1 MPKSLTAALI
11 TLALLVTPALAK
23 SHGTILSPNTAYAKV
38 AGTPADKVPA
48 LCDDIIAKQN
58 KSKQAMADAA
68 HLYFFGEMLGQHC
81 VKVDYV
87 KALTLMK
94 ASGHTSEYAELL
106 HVLRQRAAGGNAM
119 AVAAV
124 AKLKL

>member
-1 MPKSLTAALI
+1 MRTVLAVVLI
-11 TLALLVTPALAK
+11 ATTLVTPALAK
-23 SHGTILSPNTAYAKV
+23 SHGTILPPNTAYARV
-38 AGTPADKVPA
+38 AATPTDKIPA
-48 LCDDIIAKQN
+48 LCNDIIAWQN

-68 HLYFFGEMLGQHC
+68 HLYFFGELMGQRC
-81 VKVDYV
+81 VKVDYI

-94 ASGHTSEYAELL
+94 ASGHTAEYAELV
-106 HVLRQRAAGGNAM
+106 HVLRQRASDGNSL